1 MLTSL
6 LSPGEVR
13 LTNSPAPRGSTPAYP
28 RWSDRLIRQIDT
40 FAARRSGAE
49 RVPALVLGRQ
59 DGGDPGWPAYV
70 IREYEHRLARGH
82 GDTRGQV
89 PHAVVDDAEL
99 HGGFL
104 PAIDWVALRFQ
115 LTMPSGHLRLPAFH
129 TCRAVLES
137 ERGTGDLLSQQ
148 QPIVDSLYT
157 ELLKRRRTL
166 RAGAHAADFLGGHVL
181 TGWLQWFVA
190 GLAVGVPKL
199 FYRWYLRHRGLKW
212 VAGEFRTANFLDAAL
227 SFCRDG
233 ELEREDPRVRR
244 ILLRALLTDLRAATR
259 HRSPLSHL
267 RSRRPWSFVLLIPQI
282 DAADGPGR
290 ALLGAFAELAGDHP
304 TRPLLVLAGCAGPA
318 PDYAVPLD
326 ADLDRPNGIA
336 DKVFAALREDSREPV
351 RLVLLPA
358 DNDTEGTAKNKIE
371 TGARVTARED
381 RPFDWVRP
389 SVVPVLA
396 LATAAFLLAPSSL
409 WPGTAHPAPPSC
421 VTVRTGER
429 VGVTDGEQCDLAVP
443 GDPGRELRDLERQ
456 VAQENARIP
465 DGRYRTLVF
474 LAPLSLQKGVY
485 DDPPLGLQ
493 ILRGAI
499 AQQHRLNA
507 GVRQNKMPVRL
518 LIANTGQYFQYG
530 ARNRAAPKDP
540 DIAQMI
546 ISRQRTDHI
555 AAVIGITQSRPE
567 SLKAVQELDQAG
579 IPVIANG
586 VSGSTM
592 VGPGSPQRYF
602 QISAP
607 DTRLGPVFADFIRHS
622 PRIHRLTS
630 GTPHAVVVYDP
641 TDTSFSTDL
650 RNVFLRAYRGY
661 GGIDEVTYSE
671 KPGATTPDS
680 IATDVCN
687 KVSATHG
694 IVVYLARSGVL
705 PSLLNAMQSAGGH
718 CQPPEGTTIPL
729 IAESAPID
737 FQLRPARTAQAYPYM
752 TLFYETSNAPTSD
765 PRDPYAQFTQDFADV
780 FGQLSADAD
789 AAGGFDTVGIVSK
802 VIENLLPASRDV
814 QPNDIYLWLTAHG
827 VSEYPGASGVLQL
840 DGKNK
845 YPPDKAVYIREIT
858 QPGGATATLL
868 SCGILPDR
876 QNRLTWG
883 TAPDT
888 FPCPRG
894 GTGSP
899 PG

>member
-1 MLTSL
+1 M
-6 LSPGEVR
+6 P
-13 LTNSPAPRGSTPAYP
+13 NSPAPADSTPAYP
-28 RWSDRLIRQIDT
+28 RWSDRLIRQLDT

-59 DGGDPGWPAYV
+59 DGGDPRWAAFV
-70 IREYEHRLARGH
+70 IREYEHRLARGLGNAH
-82 GDTRGQV
+82 GQV

-99 HGGFL
+99 TGGFL
-104 PAIDWVALRFQ
+104 AAVDRVALKFQ
-115 LTMPSGHLRLPAFH
+115 LTMSSGRLPLRAFH

-137 ERGTGDLLSQQ
+137 ERGTGDLQSQQ
-148 QPIVDSLYT
+148 QPIVDSLYA

-166 RAGAHAADFLGGHVL
+166 RAGAYTADFLGQHVL
-181 TGWLQWFVA
+181 TGWLQGLVA
-190 GLAVGVPKL
+190 AMVVGVPKL
-199 FYRWYLRHRGLKW
+199 CYGWFLRHWGLRW
-212 VAGEFRTANFLDAAL
+212 VADECHAANFLDAAL

-233 ELEREDPRVRR
+233 ELDREDARVRR
-244 ILLRALLTDLRAATR
+244 ILLRALLTDLRRATR
-259 HRSPLSHL
+259 DRTRLSHL
-267 RSRRPWSFVLLIPQI
+267 WARRRWSFVVLIPEI
-282 DAADGPGR
+282 DGADGPGR
-290 ALLGAFAELAGDHP
+290 AFLGTFAELAGDHP
-304 TRPLLVLAGCAGPA
+304 SRPLLVLAGCAGPP
-318 PDYAVPLD
+318 PDYAVPLG

-336 DKVFAALREDSREPV
+336 DKVFAVLSEDSPEPV
-351 RLVLLPA
+351 RLVTLPA
-358 DNDTEGTAKNKIE
+358 DDDAEGTAKNKIE
-371 TGARVTARED
+371 KGTGITVRKD
-381 RPFDWVRP
+381 HPLDWVRP
-389 SVVPVLA
+389 SVLPVLA
-396 LATAAFLLAPSSL
+396 LATAAFYLTPVSL
-409 WPGTAHPAPPSC
+409 WPGTARSAPPSC

-429 VGVTDGEQCDLAVP
+429 VGVSDGEQCDLAVP
-443 GDPGRELRDLERQ
+443 GGPGKELRDLERQ
-456 VAQENARIP
+456 VAEENARIP

-474 LAPLSLQKGVY
+474 LAPLSLQQGVY

-499 AQQHRLNA
+499 AQQHKLNA
-507 GVRQNKMPVRL
+507 GVRQNKMPIRL

-530 ARNRAAPKDP
+530 AHNDATPKDP
-540 DIAQMI
+540 DVAQMI
-546 ISRQRTDHI
+546 ISRQREDHI

-592 VGPGSPQRYF
+592 VGPDSPQRYF

-607 DTRLGPVFADFIRHS
+607 NTRLGPIFADFVRRS
-622 PRIHRLTS
+622 PEIHHLTS
-630 GTPHAVVVYDP
+630 GRPHSVVVYDP

-650 RNVFLRAYRGY
+650 RNVFVRAYRPY

-705 PSLLNAMQSAGGH
+705 PSLLNAMQSAGGQ

-737 FQLRPARTAQAYPYM
+737 FQLHPARTAGAYPYM
-752 TLFYETSNAPTSD
+752 TLFYETANAPTSD
-765 PRDPYAQFTQDFADV
+765 PRDPYAQFTQDFAAV
-780 FGQLSADAD
+780 FGHLSADAD

-802 VIENLLPASRDV
+802 VIENLLPASQDV

-827 VSEYPGASGVLQL
+827 VSQYPGASGVLQL
-840 DGKNK
+840 DAKNK

-858 QPGGATATLL
+858 QPGGATSTLL

-876 QNRLTWG
+876 QNRAKWG
-883 TAPDT
+883 TPPAT
-888 FPCPRG
+888 FPCPREG
-894 GTGSP
+894 AGSP
-899 PG
+899 SD